1 MSRTRNCTKKRYDR
15 LGAEIALADAVR
27 KSKRNSQQAQLREE
41 SRIYRCAICAGHH
54 LTSEPLRAKDE
65 AAA

>member
-1 MSRTRNCTKKRYDR
+1 MSRTCDKRRRYDR
-15 LGAEIALADAVR
+15 LGAQIALADLQR

-41 SRIYRCAICAGHH
+41 AHIYRCATCDGWHVSTHARTG
-54 LTSEPLRAKDE
+54 EE

>member
-1 MSRTRNCTKKRYDR
+1 MSRSRNCTRKRYDR
-15 LGAEIALADAVR
+15 LGAQIALADLQR

-41 SRIYRCAICAGHH
+41 AHIFRCALCDGWH
-54 LTSEPLRAKDE
+54 LSTHARTDSE

>member
-1 MSRTRNCTKKRYDR
+1 VSRTRNCTRKRYDR
-15 LGAEIALADAVR
+15 LGAQIALADLQR

-41 SRIYRCAICAGHH
+41 AHIYRCALCDGWHVSVHARD
-54 LTSEPLRAKDE
+54 TE

>member
-1 MSRTRNCTKKRYDR
+1 MSRTRNCTKKRHDR
-15 LGAEIALADAVR
+15 LGAQIALADLQR

-41 SRIYRCAICAGHH
+41 AHIYKCATCLGWHVSVHAR
-54 LTSEPLRAKDE
+54 TDEE